1 MSSALVK
8 KGRLFFIHV
17 ASMTH
22 LSIQTLYWTFIAPF
36 YRKAWSYNEVAF
48 QMNRVGVRSFA
59 IVALISFLLGVILF
73 LQSAH
78 VAEPYGQL
86 DAVPGAV
93 GVSLAREIA
102 PLMVA
107 IVITG
112 RVGAAYAAEL
122 GAQKVSDEITAL
134 QCMAIHPVGF
144 LISPRFLAL
153 MVMLPVLTVYGNV
166 MGLAGGY
173 AIAVTKYQLA
183 GPIYLEST
191 FDFVQMNDIVNG
203 LLKSLVFA
211 FIICM
216 VGCYKGFTV
225 TGGSSGVGR
234 ATMQAVVLSLVLII
248 AGDAVFTAL
257 TITYM

>member
-1 MSSALVK
+1 MAAALSRNSALFFCHVTAMT
-8 KGRLFFIHV
+8 RLSLQI
-17 ASMTH
+17 
-22 LSIQTLYWTFIAPF
+22 LYWTFIAPF
-36 YRKAWSYNEVAF
+36 YRKSYTWSEVVW

-78 VAEPYGQL
+78 VAEPFGQL

-122 GAQKVSDEITAL
+122 GAQKVSEEITAL
-134 QCMAIHPVGF
+134 QCMAIHPIGF
-144 LISPRFLAL
+144 LISRFLAL

-166 MGLAGGY
+166 MGLLGGY
-173 AIAVTKYQLA
+173 TIAINNYDMA

-191 FDFVQMNDIVNG
+191 FDFVQIGDIVNG
-203 LLKSLVFA
+203 ILKSVVFA

-216 VGCYKGFTV
+216 VGCYKGLAV
-225 TGGSSGVGR
+225 TGGSAGVGR

-248 AGDAVFTAL
+248 ACDAVFTAL
-257 TITYM
+257 TIQYM